1 MEYYSVIKKR
11 MKFCIAAMWTEL
23 ENMFSEKSQT
33 EGNEY
38 PWKAVLRGK
47 FIVIEAFLKKEE
59 KSEIN
64 NLPYHLKELGKKRT
78 NKAPNQQNENNNK
91 DEKGNN

>member
-1 MEYYSVIKKR
+1 MDEAHKHCL
-11 MKFCIAAMWTEL
+11 MK
-23 ENMFSEKSQT
+23 KSQT

-38 PWKAVLRGK
+38 LWKAVLRGK
-47 FIVIEAFLKKEE
+47 FIVIETFPKKEE

-64 NLPYHLKELGKKRT
+64 NLSYHLKELRKKRT
-78 NKAPNQQNENNNK
+78 NKTPNQQKENNNK

>member
-1 MEYYSVIKKR
+1 
-11 MKFCIAAMWTEL
+11 
-23 ENMFSEKSQT
+23 MFSEKSQT
-33 EGNEY
+33 KGNEY